1 MGTYTDDEW
10 YRDLAYADVEAA
22 PEHERLRIIDKMLHD
37 HPTPVPSL
45 TKAGKLYLY
54 NKLKPAAIQQHAE
67 HLKRCLRQKN
77 QRFIDPADAFGCAMQ
92 ELVETERC
100 ERWHCCINARSHNA

>member
-10 YRDLAYADVEAA
+10 YRDLAYADVEAV
-22 PEHERLRIIDKMLHD
+22 PEYERLRIIDKMLHD

-45 TKAGKLYLY
+45 TKAEKLDLY

-67 HLKRCLRQKN
+67 HLKRCRQLNLRP
-77 QRFIDPADAFGCAMQ
+77 IDLADVFGRSIQ

-100 ERWHCCINARSHNA
+100 ER